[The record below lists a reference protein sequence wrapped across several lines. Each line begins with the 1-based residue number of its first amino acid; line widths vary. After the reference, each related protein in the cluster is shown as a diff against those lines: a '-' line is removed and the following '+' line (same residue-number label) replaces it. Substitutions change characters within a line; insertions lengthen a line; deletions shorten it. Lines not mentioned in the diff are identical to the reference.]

1 MRLFPKGLSES
12 LDIWEAGLKCTFKW
26 KPGVLK
32 AFYPFEAFILKIT
45 FQRDIAMLV
54 EFKRGEGS

>member
-1 MRLFPKGLSES
+1 MKS
-12 LDIWEAGLKCTFKW
+12 AFKW

-32 AFYPFEAFILKIT
+32 ASYPFEAIILKIT
-45 FQRDIAMLV
+45 FQRNLAMLV